1 MNQSLHSAQSAD
13 DVFVFCFSFTPGKR
27 KNTEQTPCS
36 SVLDRFLLLFF
47 FYYFLSRHLV
57 AQSIP
62 TAQMVLDH
70 FSSFFF
76 SCHLVAQS
84 RHTAQSVLD
93 HFPSFFFFHAT
104 SWLRA
109 NTLLNRSS
117 TVYSFI
123 TPPRGSEQTCC
134 TIAPNHFFLIIIHY
148 YFPLTP
154 PRGSEQKQT
163 LAETTRPAPFP
174 RGK

>member
-13 DVFVFCFSFTPGKR
+13 NVVFFFCFFSRQEKKR
-27 KNTEQTPCS
+27 ENTEQTPCS

-47 FYYFLSRHLV
+47 FFLSLPIAPPRGSEHTHCSNGPRPFFFL
-57 AQSIP
+57 
-62 TAQMVLDH
+62 
-70 FSSFFF
+70 FFF

-93 HFPSFFFFHAT
+93 HFPSLFFFHAT

-134 TIAPNHFFLIIIHY
+134 IIAPNHFF
-148 YFPLTP
+148 
-154 PRGSEQKQT
+154 
-163 LAETTRPAPFP
+163 
-174 RGK
+174 